1 MPAAPAPSTA
11 TPSPAGPAF
20 KADTP
25 YVVAVIDLDEGAR
38 MMTNIVT
45 DDVEAVRI
53 GQRVTVQYD
62 DVTDEVTLPKFRL
75 L

>member
-1 MPAAPAPSTA
+1 M
-11 TPSPAGPAF
+11 AF

-62 DVTDEVTLPKFRL
+62 DVTEEVTLPKFRL

>member
-1 MPAAPAPSTA
+1 M
-11 TPSPAGPAF
+11 
-20 KADTP
+20 
-25 YVVAVIDLDEGAR
+25 VAVIDLNEGAR

-45 DDVEAVRI
+45 GDVEAVCI

-75 L
+75 S